1 MRRSLAIFFWIL
13 AGGIAAGLSVGFFL
27 YKSNFDR
34 AGLVAELAEARAQ
47 SEEAKQQNEAVAA
60 DANEKIREAEKTV
73 DRIRAELTD
82 ARAEI
87 LLVASAIPLVSP
99 PPRSMRGWSE
109 QLSIP
114 LGIALK
120 TPPDIKTQIADDAL
134 LLGPAASHANPAMDQ
149 RVSFTRYQVN
159 AERDLVSRLRDT
171 TPVVYTVAGHW
182 LYGTKGKYSDLPGE
196 VLVLRAQTGQT
207 ETHLIWARVDEAFSE
222 RRLQDILSTLRF
234 PS

>member
-13 AGGIAAGLSVGFFL
+13 AGGIAAGLSVGFYL

-34 AGLVAELAEARAQ
+34 AGLVAELADARAQ
-47 SEEAKQQNEAVAA
+47 TEEAKKQSEAVAA
-60 DANEKIREAEKTV
+60 DANEKIREAEKAV
-73 DRIRAELTD
+73 EHIRAELND

-109 QLSIP
+109 QLSVP

-120 TPPDIKTQIADDAL
+120 TPPDIKTQIADDAII
-134 LLGPAASHANPAMDQ
+134 LGQITSRVDLAMDQ
-149 RVSFTRYQVN
+149 RVSVTRYQEN
-159 AERDLVSRLRDT
+159 AERYLVSRLRDT
-171 TPVVYTVAGHW
+171 TPIVYTVAGHW
-182 LYGTKGKYSDLPGE
+182 LYGAKGKFSDLPGE
-196 VLVLRAQTGQT
+196 VLVLRAQSGQT
-207 ETHLIWARVDEAFSE
+207 ETHLIWARVDQAFSE